1 MKQELNNIVR
11 SIFGKDSLEDV
22 SRDELVLLS
31 GEYPY
36 SPVIQYLHTRK
47 LQQMGDPRFADSV
60 SRTALYFSNP
70 HWLHHQL
77 RGRSNAE
84 KIAEMEEQF
93 LVVADETTE
102 AAIEPQAEWATPPQE
117 VISEGAADNDDD
129 LALPLIDDTADIVT
143 EPATTEQ
150 IVEAAIEP
158 EAEWATP
165 QQEVISEGAAEND
178 DDLVLPL
185 TDGAAD
191 IVTEPDATEQIVE
204 AAIEPEAEWAT
215 PPQEGISDDAAD
227 NDDDLALPLT
237 DGAAAIVTE
246 PDATEQIVETAIE
259 PESEFT
265 ESIKPPETKELT
277 AQDDPYEGGYE
288 SIAFE
293 QSTEAICDPLSGGT
307 NDGETSGYTHESDAG
322 TIDLTGFEAED
333 EFADL
338 PEIITRIRT
347 PHEESLNSRSEEAV
361 TASDDDVSEQ
371 HTEPL
376 EMSANLNHTDAG
388 EAMGHEPPRTEG
400 LEDLIFEP
408 MHSIDYFAS
417 QGIELGEEATS
428 EALVRP
434 LRSFTGWIRSM
445 KQIQPAKQKQMLDE
459 QSEQI
464 IRSKAE
470 YSNETEVVLTESM
483 ALVYEKQGM
492 VKKALDILEKLSLL
506 DPAKKDI
513 FAAKIQELK
522 GKSI

>member
-77 RGRSNAE
+77 RGKSNAE

-93 LVVADETTE
+93 VVVPVETKE
-102 AAIEPQAEWATPPQE
+102 AAIEPETQFAIPEQELISEGAADNDDDMALPLADDAAVIVTESAAPEEIVESAIEPETQWATSEQDP
-117 VISEGAADNDDD
+117 ISEGAADNDDD
-129 LALPLIDDTADIVT
+129 LALPLADDTAVMVI
-143 EPATTEQ
+143 EPTAPEE

-158 EAEWATP
+158 GTEWATP
-165 QQEVISEGAAEND
+165 EQELISEGAADND
-178 DDLVLPL
+178 DDMALPL
-185 TDGAAD
+185 AD
-191 IVTEPDATEQIVE
+191 DTAVIVTESAAPVEIME
-204 AAIEPEAEWAT
+204 AAIEPET
-215 PPQEGISDDAAD
+215 G
-227 NDDDLALPLT
+227 LT
-237 DGAAAIVTE
+237 
-246 PDATEQIVETAIE
+246 ETIG
-259 PESEFT
+259 S
-265 ESIKPPETKELT
+265 PETKES
-277 AQDDPYEGGYE
+277 ASEDDPYEAGYE
-288 SIAFE
+288 SIVFG
-293 QSTEAICDPLSGGT
+293 QSTDAIGDDASGGV
-307 NDGETSGYTHESDAG
+307 NDGEISGYTHESDAG
-322 TIDLTGFEAED
+322 TVDLTGFEAED
-333 EFADL
+333 EYADL
-338 PEIITRIRT
+338 PEIITRIHT
-347 PHEESLNSRSEEAV
+347 PHEEPLITRSEEAV
-361 TASDDDVSEQ
+361 TASVDDASQQ

-376 EMSANLNHTDAG
+376 EMSPEVENTDAG
-388 EAMGHEPPRTEG
+388 KATGHVTTSAEG
-400 LEDLIFEP
+400 LGDLIFEP

-417 QGIELGEEATS
+417 QGIELKEEASS
-428 EALVRP
+428 EALVKP

-445 KQIQPAKQKQMLDE
+445 KQIQPAKQKQLLDE

-470 YSNETEVVLTESM
+470 SSNETEVVLTEAM
-483 ALVYEKQGM
+483 ALVYEKQGL

>member
-36 SPVIQYLHTRK
+36 SPVVQYLFTRK

-77 RGRSNAE
+77 RGKSNAE

-93 LVVADETTE
+93 VVVPEEATA
-102 AAIEPQAEWATPPQE
+102 AAIEPETEWIATPQE
-117 VISEGAADNDDD
+117 EISEGAADNDDD
-129 LALPLIDDTADIVT
+129 MALIIPD
-143 EPATTEQ
+143 
-150 IVEAAIEP
+150 EAAIEP
-158 EAEWATP
+158 ETEWIATP
-165 QQEVISEGAAEND
+165 QEEISEG
-178 DDLVLPL
+178 
-185 TDGAAD
+185 
-191 IVTEPDATEQIVE
+191 
-204 AAIEPEAEWAT
+204 
-215 PPQEGISDDAAD
+215 AAD
-227 NDDDLALPLT
+227 NDDDMALTVPEAA
-237 DGAAAIVTE
+237 GAVTE
-246 PDATEQIVETAIE
+246 PEAPAETTSIAIE
-259 PESEFT
+259 PETLLAASIESSET
-265 ESIKPPETKELT
+265 TELT
-277 AQDDPYEGGYE
+277 TQDPYEGGYE

-307 NDGETSGYTHESDAG
+307 NDGEISGYTHEPDAG
-322 TIDLTGFEAED
+322 TVDLTGFEAED
-333 EFADL
+333 EFADM
-338 PEIITRIRT
+338 PEMTTHSPT
-347 PHEESLNSRSEEAV
+347 PREESLLSRTEEAV
-361 TASDDDVSEQ
+361 TGDDDSVSER
-371 HTEPL
+371 HTEAL
-376 EMSANLNHTDAG
+376 EMPADLAKTDAR
-388 EAMGHEPPRTEG
+388 EASGQDALKVDELG
-400 LEDLIFEP
+400 DLVFEP
-408 MHSIDYFAS
+408 MHSVDYFAS
-417 QGIELGEEATS
+417 QGIGLGEEAKS
-428 EALVRP
+428 EALVKP

-459 QSEQI
+459 QSEHI

-470 YSNETEVVLTESM
+470 FSNETEIVLTEAM

>member
-129 LALPLIDDTADIVT
+129 LALPLTDGAAAIVT
-143 EPATTEQ
+143 EPDAAEQ

-191 IVTEPDATEQIVE
+191 
-204 AAIEPEAEWAT
+204 
-215 PPQEGISDDAAD
+215 
-227 NDDDLALPLT
+227 
-237 DGAAAIVTE
+237 IVTE